1 MVSQL
6 AISGFKF
13 FARRCPKAVAAT
25 EKLLCQKPQ
34 GIGLRYVRALE
45 GDVTQFSC
53 RNTEQISKKAD
64 ELFNA
69 VKEEYRPEY
78 TEKYYPEMVKN
89 VAMGNIRSG
98 GEIEYSHYKILE
110 KFYKENPEM
119 FVLLGEMAEGAD
131 GLALMLYKYF
141 DVPIKIVEKMP
152 KSKLEQVF
160 QEADNYAR
168 QNGFKP
174 NFWHS
179 MNMLIMSHHNPK
191 TYEFLM
197 KTKDKY
203 IPSMVEKWGDCR
215 FIPSTRFLK
224 DITPEQIQVMS
235 HDCLPDV
242 RHLHEYVAC
251 SDRFLGQS
259 KEIQELSADLSTC
272 RLSTNVKLHRSEKSV
287 GMFDSISIGKEFE
300 ARVRQLLEKN
310 KDYAKSAK
318 VTGYTGRYN
327 SMPNINL
334 YDFLSSK
341 ETLTLADAMQIAKYG
356 DEKYINELIQRIK
369 TSRITDTRFKS
380 YSFDEGMALY
390 WSGTQGC
397 DNTRVIQHANVMKGT
412 EGGYID
418 SRNVQYEVIL
428 NNTPK
433 EISIQDVA
441 YNKKSDAFE
450 IDTIVQNI

>member
-6 AISGFKF
+6 AISGFKC
-13 FARRCPKAVAAT
+13 FARRCPKAVAAA

-34 GIGLRYVRALE
+34 GIGLRYARAIE
-45 GDVTQFSC
+45 EDVTQFSC
-53 RNTEQISKKAD
+53 RNTEQISKKA
-64 ELFNA
+64 EKLFID
-69 VKEEYRPEY
+69 VRKEYNPESI
-78 TEKYYPEMVKN
+78 EKYYPEMVKN
-89 VAMGNIRSG
+89 VAMGNIRYG
-98 GEIEYSHYKILE
+98 GEISYSHYKILE
-110 KFYKENPEM
+110 KFYNENPEM

-131 GLALMLYKYF
+131 GLALMLDKYF

-160 QEADNYAR
+160 RKVDNYAQ
-168 QNGFKP
+168 QNGFEP
-174 NFWHS
+174 DFCHY

-197 KTKDKY
+197 KTKD
-203 IPSMVEKWGDCR
+203 INISSMVEKWGDCR
-215 FIPSTRFLK
+215 FIPSTCFLK

-235 HDCLPDV
+235 NDCLPYV

-259 KEIQELSADLSTC
+259 KEIQELSADLSMY
-272 RLSTNVKLHRSEKSV
+272 RLSTNVALHRGDKSV
-287 GMFDSISIGKEFE
+287 GMFDSISIGKELE
-300 ARVRQLLEKN
+300 ASVRQLLEKN
-310 KDYAKSAK
+310 KDYAKSVK
-318 VTGYTGRYN
+318 ITGYTGRY
-327 SMPNINL
+327 SSEPNTNL

-369 TSRITDTRFKS
+369 TSKITDTRFKS
-380 YSFDEGMALY
+380 YSFDEGMARG
-390 WSGTQGC
+390 WSGTQGSN
-397 DNTRVIQHANVMKGT
+397 NTRLIQHANVMKGT
-412 EGGYID
+412 EGGYIH
-418 SRNVQYEVIL
+418 SQNAQYEVIL